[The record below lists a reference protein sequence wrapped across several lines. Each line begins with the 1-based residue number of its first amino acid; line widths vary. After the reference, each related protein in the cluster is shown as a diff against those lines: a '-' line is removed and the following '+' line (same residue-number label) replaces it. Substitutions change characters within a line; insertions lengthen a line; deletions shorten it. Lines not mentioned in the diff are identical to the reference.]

1 MNLSIEQLSKLTK
14 LSIPTLRVYV
24 SRQKLGKKVGTKRVF
39 SQSDV
44 QKLLK
49 VAKKSPAEKK
59 PKLPARKTRAAGKS
73 APVKQ
78 PSKVTSARSKV
89 DPVRGKEPSAK
100 APKASFWTR
109 LFGTRK
115 QKPKVSLMDAKTTR

>member
-1 MNLSIEQLSKLTK
+1 MDLSIEQLSKLTK

-49 VAKKSPAEKK
+49 VSKKSPTAKK
-59 PKLPARKTRAAGKS
+59 TKTPARKTVAKKS
-73 APVKQ
+73 AAAKETSKAPAARPRADKVK
-78 PSKVTSARSKV
+78 AN
-89 DPVRGKEPSAK
+89 EPAVKPAK
-100 APKASFWTR
+100 APFWAR
-109 LFGTRK
+109 FFGGGK

>member
-1 MNLSIEQLSKLTK
+1 MNLTIEQLSKLTK

-24 SRQKLGKKVGTKRVF
+24 SRQKLGTKVGSKRVF

-49 VAKKSPAEKK
+49 ATKKSPVKKTKPSPKKSTGAKKSAA
-59 PKLPARKTRAAGKS
+59 AR
-73 APVKQ
+73 
-78 PSKVTSARSKV
+78 
-89 DPVRGKEPSAK
+89 EPAK
-100 APKASFWTR
+100 AASRPAAARPAAKTSRPSFWTR
-109 LFGTRK
+109 VFGGGK